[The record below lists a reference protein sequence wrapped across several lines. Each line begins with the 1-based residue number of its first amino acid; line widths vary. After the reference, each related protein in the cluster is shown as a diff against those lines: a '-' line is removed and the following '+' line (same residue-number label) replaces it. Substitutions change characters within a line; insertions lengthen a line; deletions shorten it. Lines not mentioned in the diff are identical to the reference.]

1 MTNAEQG
8 HGHID
13 ASVVWQAIGLL
24 QREFGLLEGKM
35 DALDAGQRDLAQ
47 RTETS
52 IDRLEQR
59 IEANQRELSQR
70 METGQRELAQRVETR
85 IDRLEQRID
94 RLTITFI
101 GSSAV
106 LAAAMIGAIFGS
118 RFIG

>member
-13 ASVVWQAIGLL
+13 ASAVWQAISSL
-24 QREFGLLEGKM
+24 QRELGRMEGKM
-35 DALDAGQRDLAQ
+35 DALEAGQRDLAQ
-47 RTETS
+47 R
-52 IDRLEQR
+52 
-59 IEANQRELSQR
+59 
-70 METGQRELAQRVETR
+70 METR

-106 LAAAMIGAIFGS
+106 LAAAMIGAIFAS